1 MNTSQFQM
9 NTKFLHLVGNLEM
22 SVRLPNNISFPVYA
36 INILEIYPIIPS
48 VFYAETADCSQSIL
62 IKRYRCYPAEYL
74 K

>member
-1 MNTSQFQM
+1 MNTGQFQM
-9 NTKFLHLVGNLEM
+9 NTKFLHLVGNLVM

-36 INILEIYPIIPS
+36 INILEIYPIPS
-48 VFYAETADCSQSIL
+48 VFNAETADYSQSIL